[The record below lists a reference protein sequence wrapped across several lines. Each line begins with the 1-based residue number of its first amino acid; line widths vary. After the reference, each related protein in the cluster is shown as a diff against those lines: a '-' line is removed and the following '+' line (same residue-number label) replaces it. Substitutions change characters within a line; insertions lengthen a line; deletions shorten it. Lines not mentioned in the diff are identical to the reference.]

1 MINFQEMKK
10 ILFYFLMMIATGL
23 ATAQSRKLQLEKLKD
38 YPFEQTIEEWNID
51 NLGNVYIVQGN
62 TLVKSDS
69 TGKQIYSQSIKS
81 IGKISQIEPI
91 NAMKIILFS
100 EEQQSI
106 CIVDN
111 TLTLNGDCK
120 YLDDFNVQNAKFI
133 AVSGRSN
140 LIWVYDEFKSTM
152 LLIDFVKDKI
162 IQRVENLIGIIDAK
176 AGFFKMSEKENYL
189 YVYAIDGNV
198 YEFDQMLTETGNQY
212 GDFQEKW
219 DANREFLVSLQQ
231 NSLFFTDKINN
242 EMQQMNCPEKE
253 VLEFKMQGDFFYFL
267 SGKKISKYSLK

>member
-1 MINFQEMKK
+1 
-10 ILFYFLMMIATGL
+10 MMIATGL

-120 YLDDFNVQNAKFI
+120 YLDDFNAQNAKFI